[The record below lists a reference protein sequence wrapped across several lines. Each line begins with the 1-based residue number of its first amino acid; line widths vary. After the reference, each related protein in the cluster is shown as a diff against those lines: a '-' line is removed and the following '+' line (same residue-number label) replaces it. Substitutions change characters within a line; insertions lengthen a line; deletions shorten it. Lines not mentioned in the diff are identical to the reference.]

1 MTIKKP
7 DIKLVVDNTCN
18 SQLKLLRQ
26 KQKQYIKNKL
36 MLQEERKLVNKLLK
50 EYEDVIIKTEEKINK
65 LKRKDSYVKSR
76 FREARDSRA
85 SRYKDPNQNGT
96 FTR

>member
-1 MTIKKP
+1 MTTKKR
-7 DIKLVVDNTCN
+7 DIKLIVDNTCN

-36 MLQEERKLVNKLLK
+36 MLQEERKLVNKLLR
-50 EYEDVIIKTEEKINK
+50 EYEDVIIKTEDKINK

-76 FREARDSRA
+76 FREVRDSRA
-85 SRYKDPNQNGT
+85 DRNKDQNQDGT

>member
-1 MTIKKP
+1 MTTKKR
-7 DIKLVVDNTCN
+7 DIKLIVDNTCN

-36 MLQEERKLVNKLLK
+36 MLQEERKLVDKLLR

-76 FREARDSRA
+76 FREVRDSRA
-85 SRYKDPNQNGT
+85 DRYKSQNPNGS
-96 FTR
+96 FV

>member
-7 DIKLVVDNTCN
+7 DIKLIVDNTCN

-50 EYEDVIIKTEEKINK
+50 EYEDVIMKTEEKINK

-76 FREARDSRA
+76 FREVRDSRA
-85 SRYKDPNQNGT
+85 NRNKDQNQDGT

>member
-1 MTIKKP
+1 MTTKKR
-7 DIKLVVDNTCN
+7 DIKLIVDNTCN

-36 MLQEERKLVNKLLK
+36 TLQEERKLVDKLLR

-76 FREARDSRA
+76 FREVRDSRA
-85 SRYKDPNQNGT
+85 DRNKSKNPNGS
-96 FTR
+96 FV

>member
-7 DIKLVVDNTCN
+7 DIKLIVDNTCN
-18 SQLKLLRQ
+18 PQLKLLRQ

-36 MLQEERKLVNKLLK
+36 MLQKERKLVDKLLI
-50 EYEDVIIKTEEKINK
+50 EYEDVIMKTEDKIKK
-65 LKRKDSYVKSR
+65 LERKDSYVKSR
-76 FREARDSRA
+76 FREVRDSRA
-85 SRYKDPNQNGT
+85 NRNKNQNPNGV

>member
-1 MTIKKP
+1 MTTKKA
-7 DIKLVVDNTCN
+7 DIKLIVDNTCN

-50 EYEDVIIKTEEKINK
+50 EYEDVIMKTEDKINK

-76 FREARDSRA
+76 FREVRDSRA
-85 SRYKDPNQNGT
+85 DRNKDQNQDGT

>member
-1 MTIKKP
+1 MTIKKR
-7 DIKLVVDNTCN
+7 DIKLIVDNTCN

-36 MLQEERKLVNKLLK
+36 TLQEERKLVDKLLR

-76 FREARDSRA
+76 FREVRDSRA
-85 SRYKDPNQNGT
+85 DRNKSQNPNGS
-96 FTR
+96 FV